1 MRLILAL
8 VLVTGVCL
16 AFDPD
21 GGPIGGAIS
30 ERIHPGVD
38 DWTISLTSQ
47 NNLSLTWA
55 GSLRGCDYADTYGE
69 LLVTDYSAD
78 SIFSVDPTT
87 GAKNYGLGCPPEIP
101 QVLGICHY
109 QEPSANHFFI
119 NDWQYGTDIYEYD
132 TSVAAWALAFA
143 NPVVEPRG
151 MDMDEDDYMW
161 QIDADSH
168 MLYLIDLTGSVMDSW
183 TLGELP
189 DGYACGLSVF
199 PYEDEMG
206 IVVGGYYYD
215 DFYFYLYNGSD
226 IEYMGNAPVPQSAS
240 SSYGVSY
247 SMDTDS
253 FYWIYRSGDYYM
265 CEFTAD
271 IEESLT
277 PTTWG
282 QIKSGF

>member
-1 MRLILAL
+1 MRVLLAL

-30 ERIHPGVD
+30 HRINPPTD
-38 DWTISLTSQ
+38 DWAVTLTSE
-47 NNLSLTWA
+47 NNVSLTWA

-69 LLVTDYSAD
+69 LLVTDYNAD
-78 SIFSVDPTT
+78 QVISVDPVT
-87 GAKNYGLGCPPEIP
+87 GDQNYTIDCPPEVP
-101 QVLGICHY
+101 QVLGVCQY
-109 QEPSANHFFI
+109 QEPSTNLMYI
-119 NDWQYGTDIYEYD
+119 NDWQNGTDIYEYD
-132 TSVAAWALAFA
+132 VVAGSWSLAFA

-151 MDMDEDDYMW
+151 MDFDEDEYMW

-168 MLYLIDLTGSVMDSW
+168 VLYQIDLTGSVMDSW
-183 TLGELP
+183 TLAELP

-199 PYEDEMG
+199 PYEGDMG
-206 IVVGGYYYD
+206 VIVGGYYYD
-215 DFYFYLYNGSD
+215 DFYFYLYDGSNM
-226 IEYMGNAPVPQSAS
+226 EYMGSAPVPQSAS